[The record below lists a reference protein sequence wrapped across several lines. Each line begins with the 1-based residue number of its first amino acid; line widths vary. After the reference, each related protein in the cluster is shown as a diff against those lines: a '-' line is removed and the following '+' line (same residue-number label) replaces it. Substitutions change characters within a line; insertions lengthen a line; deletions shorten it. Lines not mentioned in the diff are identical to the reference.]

1 MQTTP
6 FGFVAELVNELCY
19 GGESRTLYLDGE
31 KYGEYTQNAISVFGL
46 ESGSVY
52 NAELKGSKGSDFFV
66 IKTENLSYKI
76 NVCDYN
82 AAGDGE
88 ANDTAAI
95 NLAIY
100 LAPKGSVVYFPKGV
114 YKVDLVLLK
123 SGVDLY
129 LEKGAVLAHNTERTS
144 LSVIKAYQRDY
155 GFESV
160 SVNASWEGNPLDC
173 YCGVVYGKDV
183 ENVRIYGEGIIDGSG
198 EQGGWWLEPKSKNIA
213 YRPKN
218 LMLVNCRDI
227 EVSGI
232 TSQNSA
238 SWNIHPFYC
247 ENIRFLALRLKSA
260 ADSPNTDG
268 INPESSENIEI
279 IGCHFSVGD
288 DCVAVKSGK
297 IFMSRK
303 HFKRTRNVNIRNC
316 LMEKGHGGVAIG
328 SEISCGVQ
336 GVTVSQCR
344 FAETD
349 RGLRIKTRRG
359 RGELSEIGGIL
370 FSNVEMHGVRHPLVI
385 NMFYNCDPDG
395 ESDYVT
401 SRTMYPRDGET
412 PAIGGVT
419 FKNVTAADISGAAV
433 FACGLPESPIKE
445 ITVENCDFSFA
456 AARTCERPAMMGGFE
471 PVENLGFYTENVE
484 SFNFTDNIISGTHV
498 DIIDGEENILGK
510 D

>member
-6 FGFVAELVNELCY
+6 FGFVAELENGLCY
-19 GGESRTLYLDGE
+19 GGENQTLYLNGE
-31 KYGEYTQNAISVFGL
+31 KYGEYSQNVFSVFGL

-52 NAELKGSKGSDFFV
+52 SAELEGSKGSDFFV
-66 IKTENLSYKI
+66 VKTEKLSYKI
-76 NVCDYN
+76 NVRDYN
-82 AAGDGE
+82 AAGNGE

-100 LAPKGSVVYFPKGV
+100 LAAKGSVVYFPKGR

-129 LEKGAVLAHNTERTS
+129 LEKGAILVHNTERTS
-144 LSVIKAYQRDY
+144 LGVIKAYQKDY
-155 GFESV
+155 RFESV

-183 ENVRIYGEGIIDGSG
+183 QNVRIYGEGVIDGSG
-198 EQGGWWLEPKSKNIA
+198 EQGGWWLYPKTKDIA
-213 YRPKN
+213 FRPKN
-218 LMLVNCRDI
+218 LALANCRDI

-247 ENIRFLALRLKSA
+247 ENIRFLALHLKSDS
-260 ADSPNTDG
+260 DSPNTDG
-268 INPESSENIEI
+268 INPESSENVEI
-279 IGCHFSVGD
+279 VGCHFSVGD

-303 HFKRTRNVNIRNC
+303 HFKRTRNIHIRNC

-328 SEISCGVQ
+328 SEISCGLQ

-344 FAETD
+344 FLETD

-359 RGELSEIGGIL
+359 RGELSEIDGIS
-370 FSNVEMHGVRHPLVI
+370 FSNVEMHSVRHPLVV
-385 NMFYNCDPDG
+385 NMFYSCDPDG
-395 ESDYVT
+395 GSDYVT
-401 SRTMYPRDGET
+401 SRAMHPRDGET
-412 PAIGGVT
+412 PFVGRVL
-419 FKNVTAADISGAAV
+419 FKNVAAADISGAAV
-433 FACGLPESPIKE
+433 FACGLPESPVKE
-445 ITVENCDFSFA
+445 ITVENCSFSFA
-456 AARTCERPAMMGGFE
+456 EARTLEPPAMMEGFE
-471 PVENLGFYTENVE
+471 PMENLGFFIENVE
-484 SFNFTDNIISGTHV
+484 SFNFTGNDIKGKHV
-498 DIIDGEENILGK
+498 DVINGEENTLGK